1 MAKTPDEPL
10 TLTVH
15 SLPKA
20 DAPDTSAATR
30 AGRWKM
36 LLLLLVCA
44 SPVIAS

>member
-30 AGRWKM
+30 GRAETPSRPDW
-36 LLLLLVCA
+36 
-44 SPVIAS
+44 